1 MEDLE
6 DEMFADLIRLANEAQ
21 QNRIKEIP
29 QQEPQACSIDNP
41 ECAACGS

>member
-21 QNRIKEIP
+21 KNRIKETP
-29 QQEPQACSIDNP
+29 QEPQACSIDNP
-41 ECAACGS
+41 ECEACGS